1 MLPGKMPILKIV
13 PERRAGPTRSPRLG
27 NRAGRPRV
35 ATPVRCSRET
45 HIQAPC
51 PPPLRRARG
60 LCEQQVQDAGVAGM
74 TQTILAP
81 TSHCLPASA
90 TALLPP
96 QAGASVWMPR
106 WRWEAVPSC
115 PLAPT
120 HSAPRSRPSRQG
132 RRSAVAPAPPSGP
145 ARRSRQAPAP
155 ARRRPAVRSRP
166 RPGPRCLPGALQSA
180 HTSARGPF
188 RDILSGDAA
197 AALWASVGGAGGGPG
212 RRRRPYGPAPARPRR
227 GSARAA
233 NRPPP
238 GLARNPP
245 CPPARSPSGALRP
258 APPRAAPPPFAALPA
273 PCAARAAPAGSS
285 AGPAHR
291 GRGARTQPRRSAPRP
306 RLSAR
311 GSLRAGLSGRGLLK
325 EPRPSPACSATQTP
339 VGTLTFTFRLGSGPE
354 AETDVVGT
362 GADRKHRQARC
373 SLRSEAGMG

>member
-13 PERRAGPTRSPRLG
+13 PEHRAGPTRSPRLG

-45 HIQAPC
+45 RIQAPC

-60 LCEQQVQDAGVAGM
+60 PCEQQVQDAGVAGM

-115 PLAPT
+115 PLAPM

-166 RPGPRCLPGALQSA
+166 RPGPRRLPGALQSA

-212 RRRRPYGPAPARPRR
+212 RRRRPYGPARLPQGPGEAPRARPTVRPRGWPGTRRARPPARPRAP
-227 GSARAA
+227 SAPR
-233 NRPPP
+233 
-238 GLARNPP
+238 
-245 CPPARSPSGALRP
+245 RP
-258 APPRAAPPPFAALPA
+258 APPRRRSPLSPPPARPGLLLQEAAQALPTGGGAHAPCPAAPLRG
-273 PCAARAAPAGSS
+273 RASRREEACAPAGVD
-285 AGPAHR
+285 G
-291 GRGARTQPRRSAPRP
+291 
-306 RLSAR
+306 
-311 GSLRAGLSGRGLLK
+311 GS
-325 EPRPSPACSATQTP
+325 
-339 VGTLTFTFRLGSGPE
+339 
-354 AETDVVGT
+354 
-362 GADRKHRQARC
+362 
-373 SLRSEAGMG
+373 